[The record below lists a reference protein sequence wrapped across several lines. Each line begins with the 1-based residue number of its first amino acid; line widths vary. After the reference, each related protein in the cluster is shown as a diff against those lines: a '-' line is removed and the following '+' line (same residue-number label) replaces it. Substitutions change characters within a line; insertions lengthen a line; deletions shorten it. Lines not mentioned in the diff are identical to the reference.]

1 MILEQGLAKAQY
13 QKLRDGAKMRNAPHL
28 YPSYNDVRHYK
39 KECRPLNISVSDRVC
54 SVDMNSSLNH
64 FLDRLLQIPSILERV
79 LIFTQDSK
87 YYVFMITKYGGDGF
101 ATQVFYK
108 GLHFFQKNIFAVT
121 CVPVMIKALDKTTN
135 KSYVVWVNSR
145 ANSAFAC
152 RPLHYEFMKEDK
164 KNSSALGKKFM
175 EQAKNLSPYTGIG
188 ISIGHDPFA
197 TLLDGLY
204 YFLTI
209 HS

>member
-13 QKLRDGAKMRNAPHL
+13 QKLRDGAKKRNAPHL
-28 YPSYNDVRHYK
+28 YPSYNDVRDYK
-39 KECRPLNISVSDRVC
+39 QECRPMNISVSDRVC

-64 FLDRLLQIPSILERV
+64 FLDRLLQIPSICERV
-79 LIFTQDSK
+79 RIYTENPD
-87 YYVFMITKYGGDGF
+87 YYVFLISKFGGDGF

-108 GLHFFQKNIFAVT
+108 GLNFFQKNIFAVT
-121 CVPVMIKALDKTTN
+121 CVPVMIKALNKTTQ

-164 KNSSALGKKFM
+164 KGSSALGKLFL

-209 HS
+209 CS